1 MKKEQKQINDNVENF
16 DSTSTSTTTSNVQR
30 VLILIDYKD
39 STTGRTSTSKVY

>member
-16 DSTSTSTTTSNVQR
+16 DSTSTSTTTSNVR